1 MIEVSTPDYVSGRLA
16 GTSTVTLTGEL
27 DMACSPEIREMLLD
41 EISRP
46 GVERVIVD
54 LAEVTFIDSSFI
66 SALVA
71 GYHTAKAFGAEF
83 VVVNPMPRISK
94 VLRVAGILDL
104 LCGG

>member
-1 MIEVSTPDYVSGRLA
+1 MIEVWTPDHVSGRSG

-41 EISRP
+41 EIGRP
-46 GVERVIVD
+46 DVHRVIVD
-54 LAEVTFIDSSFI
+54 LTEVTFIDSSFI

-71 GYHTAKAFGAEF
+71 GYHAAKAFGSEF
-83 VVVNPMPRISK
+83 VVANPMPRITK

-104 LCGG
+104 LSAG